1 MKKISVILLAFSLF
15 IAVPA
20 TAQFDWGIK
29 GGVNLPEAP
38 KNIKGIREGHT
49 GWYAGPMAKFIAPVL
64 GLGVE
69 AGVLYSASGVAIDGE
84 TYKKN
89 SIEIPLYLRY
99 ELRLPAIKNFLTP
112 FVAVGPQWG
121 YTFGKKEFGQ
131 RLRDVENISDVKDIS
146 DKYFKYE
153 ESLFSLNLGLGFV
166 LFNHLQLHANYNI
179 ALGQNYE
186 YGELENMSLI
196 DGLKTVKSK
205 NNMWQFSLAYIF

>member
-1 MKKISVILLAFSLF
+1 MKKISVILLALSLF

-38 KNIKGIREGHT
+38 KNIKGIKEGHT

-69 AGVLYSASGVAIDGE
+69 AGVLYSESGVAIDGE

-112 FVAVGPQWG
+112 FIAVGPQWG
-121 YTFGKKEFGQ
+121 YTFGKKEFGNKLQ
-131 RLRDVENISDVKDIS
+131 DVENLSDVK

-153 ESLFSLNLGLGFV
+153 ESLFSLNLGLGLI

-196 DGLKTVKSK
+196 DGLKTIKSK

>member
-1 MKKISVILLAFSLF
+1 MKKITVILLAFSLS

-38 KNIKGIREGHT
+38 KDIKGINEGHT

-69 AGVLYSASGVAIDGE
+69 AGVLYSESGVAIDGE

-112 FVAVGPQWG
+112 FMAVGPQWG
-121 YTFGKKEFGQ
+121 YTFGKKEFGNKLQ
-131 RLRDVENISDVKDIS
+131 DVENLSDVK

-186 YGELENMSLI
+186 YGELENMSLV
-196 DGLKTVKSK
+196 DGLKTIKSK

>member
-1 MKKISVILLAFSLF
+1 MKKISVILLDFSLF

-20 TAQFDWGIK
+20 KAQFDWGIK

-38 KNIKGIREGHT
+38 KNIKGIKEGHT

-69 AGVLYSASGVAIDGE
+69 AGVLYSESGVAIDGE

-112 FVAVGPQWG
+112 FIAVGPQWG
-121 YTFGKKEFGQ
+121 YTFGKKEFGNKLQ
-131 RLRDVENISDVKDIS
+131 DVENLSDVK

-196 DGLKTVKSK
+196 DGLKTIKSK

>member
-1 MKKISVILLAFSLF
+1 MKKISVILLVLGMF
-15 IAVPA
+15 IAAPA
-20 TAQFDWGIK
+20 AAQLNWGIK
-29 GGVNLPEAP
+29 AGVNMPEAP
-38 KNIKGIREGHT
+38 KNIKGIIDGHT

-69 AGVLYSASGVAIDGE
+69 AGVLYSESGVAINEE
-84 TYKKN
+84 TYKKS

-112 FVAVGPQWG
+112 FIAVGPQWG

-131 RLRDVENISDVKDIS
+131 RLKDVNEFSDVKDIS
-146 DKYFKYE
+146 DKYFKYD
-153 ESLFSLNLGLGFV
+153 ESCFSLNLGLGFI

-186 YGELENMSLI
+186 YRGLENINLLN
-196 DGLKTVKSK
+196 GLETIKSK
-205 NNMWQFSLAYIF
+205 NNMWQISLAYIF

>member
-1 MKKISVILLAFSLF
+1 MKKITVILLAFSLS

-38 KNIKGIREGHT
+38 KNIKGIKDGHT

-112 FVAVGPQWG
+112 FMAVGPQWG
-121 YTFGKKEFGQ
+121 YTFGKKEFGNKLQ
-131 RLRDVENISDVKDIS
+131 DVENLSDVKN
-146 DKYFKYE
+146 KYFKYE

-186 YGELENMSLI
+186 YGELENMSLV
-196 DGLKTVKSK
+196 DGLKTIKSK

>member
-1 MKKISVILLAFSLF
+1 MKKISVILLALSLF

-38 KNIKGIREGHT
+38 KNIKGIKEGHT

-69 AGVLYSASGVAIDGE
+69 AGVLYSESGVAIDGE

-112 FVAVGPQWG
+112 FIAVGPQWG

-131 RLRDVENISDVKDIS
+131 KLQDTKNLSDVN
-146 DKYFKYE
+146 KYFKYDD
-153 ESLFSLNLGLGFV
+153 SLFSLNLGLGLI
-166 LFNHLQLHANYNI
+166 LFNHLQIHANYNI

-186 YGELENMSLI
+186 YEFENLNLLNGLETI
-196 DGLKTVKSK
+196 KSK
-205 NNMWQFSLAYIF
+205 NNMWQISLAYIF

>member
-38 KNIKGIREGHT
+38 KNIKGIKEGHT

-69 AGVLYSASGVAIDGE
+69 AGVLYSESGVAIDGE

-112 FVAVGPQWG
+112 FIAVGPQWG
-121 YTFGKKEFGQ
+121 YTFGKKEFGNKLQ
-131 RLRDVENISDVKDIS
+131 DVENLSDVK

-153 ESLFSLNLGLGFV
+153 ESLFSLNLGLGLI

-186 YGELENMSLI
+186 YGELENMSLLN
-196 DGLKTVKSK
+196 GLETIKSK